1 MNKNIKKTVF
11 EIFSDVMDIPISELK
26 LESSPDNIIS
36 WDSLSHVKI
45 IMQIEHQFKINL
57 LPEEATEIFSIKDAI
72 SIISSKTLK

>member
-26 LESSPDNIIS
+26 LESTDNIVS

-57 LPEEATEIFSIKDAI
+57 LLKKLQKYYLLKMLLI
-72 SIISSKTLK
+72 SFLLKP